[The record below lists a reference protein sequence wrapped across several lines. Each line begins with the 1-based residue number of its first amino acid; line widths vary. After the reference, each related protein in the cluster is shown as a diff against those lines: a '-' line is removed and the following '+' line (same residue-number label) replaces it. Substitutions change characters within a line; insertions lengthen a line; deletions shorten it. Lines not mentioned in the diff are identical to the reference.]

1 MNLWQTDAEGRYMNG
16 CMQKFKELAVSK
28 SEFKKL
34 TNGKICYAGV
44 DLSKCRDLTAVGYVW
59 RLDDGR
65 YAVSAH
71 GFLPRERAK
80 EHEHTDRV
88 PYFHWAQDGWCSLMP
103 GAVTRIHDVEQHII
117 NGPRPQEIC
126 YDPYGAYEFA
136 NTMTD
141 KGYTTVEIR
150 QGVATLSEPTKK
162 FRDLVLQGKI
172 VHDGS
177 PLLTWCLYN
186 AVEVVDNNGNIKLSK
201 KHQNDSQRIDAI
213 AAIINAMVRAYV
225 PEKTFT
231 PQIRL
236 L

>member
-1 MNLWQTDAEGRYMNG
+1 
-16 CMQKFKELAVSK
+16 
-28 SEFKKL
+28 
-34 TNGKICYAGV
+34 
-44 DLSKCRDLTAVGYVW
+44 
-59 RLDDGR
+59 
-65 YAVSAH
+65 
-71 GFLPRERAK
+71 
-80 EHEHTDRV
+80 
-88 PYFHWAQDGWCSLMP
+88 MP

-162 FRDLVLQGKI
+162 FRDLILQGKI
-172 VHDGS
+172 IHDGS
-177 PLLTWCLYN
+177 PLLTWCLSN